1 MVFVFETM
9 ILDDKSRTN
18 TRKPK
23 TSISFGHMQY
33 RKLGHTDIDVSVICL
48 GSMTWGE
55 QNTRAEARQ
64 QLDYAVDQGV
74 NFIDTAELYPSPM
87 RAETQGRTERH
98 IGDWLKTRPHR
109 DKLIIATKICP
120 AAPYVDYLRG
130 GANRLDR
137 DNVAQAVD
145 ASLQRLQTDYID
157 LYQVHWPERDTNYF
171 GRQDYYHAPEKD
183 GTPIAETLSALAE
196 QVQAGKIRYLG
207 VSNETPWGV
216 SEYLRLAR
224 EANLPRIVSIQN
236 PYSLLNRTFEIGL
249 AEFAHREHVGLL
261 AYSPL
266 AFGAL
271 SGKYL
276 DGNRPPGARLT
287 LFGAKYKR
295 YNTEIAQRCIRQ
307 YVALAR
313 ERGLDPAQLALAF
326 VNRRPFLTSSII
338 GATTMAQLAA
348 NVASVDI
355 ELHQDVLKQVEAIHR
370 AQPNP
375 CP

>member
-1 MVFVFETM
+1 
-9 ILDDKSRTN
+9 
-18 TRKPK
+18 
-23 TSISFGHMQY
+23 MQY
-33 RKLGHTDIDVSVICL
+33 RKLGHTDIDVSLICL

-55 QNTRAEARQ
+55 QNTLKEACQ

-87 RAETQGRTERH
+87 RAETQGRTDQH
-98 IGDWLKTRPHR
+98 IGNWLKTRADR
-109 DKLIIATKICP
+109 DQLIIASKICP
-120 AAPYVDYLRG
+120 AATYIDYVRG
-130 GANRLDR
+130 GDNRLDR
-137 DNVAQAVD
+137 DNVRAALD
-145 ASLQRLQTDYID
+145 ASLKRMQTDYID

-183 GTPIAETLSALAE
+183 GIPIQETLLALAE
-196 QVQAGKIRYLG
+196 QVQAGKIRYVG

-216 SEYLRLAR
+216 GEYLRLAR
-224 EANLPRIVSIQN
+224 ETGLPRIVSIQN
-236 PYSLLNRTFEIGL
+236 PYNLLNRVFEIGL
-249 AEFAHREHVGLL
+249 AEFAHRESVGLL

-266 AFGAL
+266 GFGAL

-295 YNTEIAQRCIRQ
+295 YSTETAQRCTRQ
-307 YVALAR
+307 YVELAR
-313 ERGLDPAQLALAF
+313 AQDLDPAQLALAF
-326 VNRRPFLTSSII
+326 VNQRPFLTSSII
-338 GATTMAQLAA
+338 GATTMEQLAA
-348 NVASVDI
+348 NIASVNITLDK
-355 ELHQDVLKQVEAIHR
+355 DVLKRIEDIHR

>member
-1 MVFVFETM
+1 
-9 ILDDKSRTN
+9 
-18 TRKPK
+18 
-23 TSISFGHMQY
+23 MQY
-33 RKLGHTDIDVSVICL
+33 RKLGHTDIDVSLICL

-55 QNTRAEARQ
+55 QNTLEEACQ

-87 RAETQGRTERH
+87 RAETQGRTEQH
-98 IGDWLKTRPHR
+98 LGNWLKTRADR
-109 DKLIIATKICP
+109 DQLIIASKICP
-120 AAPYVDYLRG
+120 AATYIDYLRG
-130 GANRLDR
+130 GDNRLDR
-137 DNVAQAVD
+137 DNVRAALD
-145 ASLQRLQTDYID
+145 ASLKRMQTDYID

-183 GTPIAETLSALAE
+183 GIPIQETLLALAE

-216 SEYLRLAR
+216 GEYLRLAR
-224 EANLPRIVSIQN
+224 ETGLPRIVSIQN
-236 PYSLLNRTFEIGL
+236 PYSLLNRVFEIGL
-249 AEFAHREHVGLL
+249 AEFAHRESVGLL

-266 AFGAL
+266 GFGVL

-287 LFGAKYKR
+287 LFGARYKR
-295 YNTEIAQRCIRQ
+295 YNTEMAQRCTRQ
-307 YVALAR
+307 YVELAHAQ
-313 ERGLDPAQLALAF
+313 GLDPAQLALAF
-326 VNRRPFLTSSII
+326 VNQRPFLTSSII
-338 GATTMAQLAA
+338 GATTMEQLAA
-348 NVASVDI
+348 NIASVNITLDK
-355 ELHQDVLKQVEAIHR
+355 DVLKRIEDIHR

>member
-1 MVFVFETM
+1 
-9 ILDDKSRTN
+9 
-18 TRKPK
+18 
-23 TSISFGHMQY
+23 MQY

-55 QNTRAEARQ
+55 QNTLEEACQ
-64 QLDYAVDQGV
+64 QLDFAVDQGV

-87 RAETQGRTERH
+87 QARTQGRTEQH
-98 IGDWLKTRPHR
+98 IGNWLQTRADR

-120 AAPYVDYLRG
+120 AAAYIDYLRG
-130 GANRLDR
+130 AGNRLDR
-137 DNVAQAVD
+137 ENVRQAVD
-145 ASLQRLQTDYID
+145 ASLKRLQTDYID

-224 EANLPRIVSIQN
+224 EAGLPRIVSIQN

-249 AEFAHREHVGLL
+249 AEFAHREQVGLL

-266 AFGAL
+266 GFGVL

-276 DGNRPPGARLT
+276 DGKQPPGARLT

-295 YNTEIAQRCIRQ
+295 YTTDIAQQCTRRYIT
-307 YVALAR
+307 VAR
-313 ERGLDPAQLALAF
+313 EHGMDPAQLALAF
-326 VNRRPFLTSSII
+326 VNQRPFLTSSII
-338 GATTMAQLAA
+338 GATTMEQLAA
-348 NVASVDI
+348 NIASVDI
-355 ELHQDVLKQVEAIHR
+355 NLDKEVLRQIEDIHR